1 MKSEHKVGTSRVNNL
16 DLIQDL
22 VCSEHPDIVL
32 ISETWLNSNIL
43 DQELLPLAD
52 FTVYRKDSKD
62 RNGGGVLIA
71 AKASSFKSMR
81 EYVPV
86 SENLKDLELVCVEIT
101 TFCNKKV
108 LSARFTGQAS
118 TSIQAAGWRN
128 LIFFSITLLKIT
140 RIYMV
145 IGGDLNLSKISW
157 DSLENTTGTKEVAF
171 LEIL

>member
-1 MKSEHKVGTSRVNNL
+1 MLLLCSDIISQPGPIITTRAQNGGSSVPLKGLVINARSMKSEHKVGTSRVNNL

-118 TSIQAAGWRN
+118 TSIQAAG
-128 LIFFSITLLKIT
+128 
-140 RIYMV
+140 
-145 IGGDLNLSKISW
+145 
-157 DSLENTTGTKEVAF
+157 
-171 LEIL
+171 